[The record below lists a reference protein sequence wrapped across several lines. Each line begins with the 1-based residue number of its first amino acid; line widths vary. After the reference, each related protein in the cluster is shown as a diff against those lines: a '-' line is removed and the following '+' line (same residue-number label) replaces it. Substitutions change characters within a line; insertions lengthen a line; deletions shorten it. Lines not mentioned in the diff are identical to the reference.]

1 MLTFVVISLAA
12 FAGGVLNAAA
22 GGGTFFTL
30 PALLFIGVSPVSA
43 NTTGTV
49 ALLPGYIASTLGF
62 REDFKEH
69 QDTNLVRILLI
80 SVLGGATG
88 ASLLLVTSDDGFRQ
102 LIPWL
107 MLLST
112 LWFAL
117 WPFVQSR
124 MRREG
129 MAGPM
134 ATTIGLFLVTVYGG
148 YFNGGLGIILLAL
161 FNALGYSSLN
171 FMNGLKNAVSA
182 VLTVIAVIVYT
193 MGGTVEW
200 GYALSMMAAAII
212 GGYVGARWSRLI
224 PDRILRFGIVLVGA
238 IMTTVFFIW

>member
-30 PALLFIGVSPVSA
+30 SALLFIGVSPVSA

-69 QDTNLVRILLI
+69 QDTNLVRILMI

-88 ASLLLVTSDDGFRQ
+88 ASPLLVTSDDGFRQ

-117 WPFVQSR
+117 WPFVQAR

-134 ATTIGLFLVTVYGG
+134 VTTIGLFLVTVYGG

-161 FNALGYSSLN
+161 CNALGYSSLN
-171 FMNGLKNAVSA
+171 FINGLKNAVSA

>member
-69 QDTNLVRILLI
+69 QDTNLVRILMI